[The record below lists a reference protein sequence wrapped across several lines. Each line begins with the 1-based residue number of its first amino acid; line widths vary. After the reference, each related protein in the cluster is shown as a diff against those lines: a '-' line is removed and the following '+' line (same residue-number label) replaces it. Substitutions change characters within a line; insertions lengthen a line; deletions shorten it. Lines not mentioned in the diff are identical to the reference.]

1 MKLNAAQIDVEAE
14 GFESTGFSL
23 EVDDPAII
31 EILTQKIYTD
41 PFVFPRELMANAI
54 DSGGI
59 AELIL
64 PDAMSPTW
72 EVEDHGEGMH
82 HDFMMTKYTKI
93 FHSTKR
99 KDDNNIGGFG
109 HGRLSPL
116 AYTDS
121 YNVRSRFKGAD
132 GTIMEGNYVVYRG
145 PNKVP
150 QITCVSM
157 EKSEVQQT
165 GVRVSVPIVVRDIQT
180 FADRTRYFAQYLT
193 PTPPDITA
201 VAYEFKGTT
210 GGVRSTADRD
220 RYDTSSVVAG
230 TRLIIGG
237 VPYPCPPGAGLGD
250 VKLDLFFSIGEL
262 EVTLS
267 RDAINATTDAL
278 QLIKDRFN
286 TLKKEW
292 QADYEAKLAAKPTL
306 FETYE
311 FHQETIG
318 KMGYNFRSVF
328 VPANLNVATMLESK
342 EIFDQTKKDFT
353 FHFISSD
360 TNRSQWDGMDEETKA
375 FRSLNQLRVHML
387 NDRAQIERR
396 NGLEFSATP
405 GIDFRTTFQNGYRY
419 GGSSKNVHLLVFGVE
434 LPYNQGQIKKIKEVM
449 AAKLAKYRAST
460 SNASFINCILIQ
472 YTDKADVQKLVAKIK
487 SNLDVTY
494 IDSNASGAKATKY
507 VSVTYWN
514 GASVYRKALSEAVL
528 AKEADGCL
536 YMVKTND
543 PAKDQRMHDSL
554 GYANSF
560 PSLAGKKVFIFN
572 KADEKYV
579 PKNAKE
585 FKAEIIK
592 AIATDYGYS
601 YDRQQWLTGQYKQQQ
616 LRGNTAYAAL
626 NYKVKGAHTFLIDYL
641 AASLPHK
648 TIIATLKTEIDNAK
662 KSMNGPSH
670 GNERNLCDIIN
681 SMVDYGILTKAE
693 LPAPTKT
700 ANAVTTNGLENALN
714 SFAAKYP
721 MVLWLTENY
730 DARNWGVEKDI
741 AAHIVTYIDKL

>member
-41 PFVFPRELMANAI
+41 PYVFPRELMANAI

-72 EVEDHGEGMH
+72 EVEDHGDGMH

-99 KDDNNIGGFG
+99 KDDDNIGGFG

-193 PTPPDITA
+193 PTPPDITP
-201 VAYEFKGTT
+201 VTYEFKGST

-237 VPYPCPPGAGLGD
+237 VPYPCPSSLGFGD
-250 VKLDLFFSIGEL
+250 MKLDLFFSISEL

-267 RDAINATTDAL
+267 RDAINATTEATK
-278 QLIKDRFN
+278 LITERFKK
-286 TLKKEW
+286 LKEEW
-292 QADYEAKLAAKPTL
+292 GADFQAKLKAKPTL
-306 FETYE
+306 FEAYE
-311 FHQETIG
+311 FYQDAYG
-318 KMGYNFRSVF
+318 KMGYNFKSSF
-328 VPANLNVATMLESK
+328 VPNNLNVATTLETK
-342 EIFDQTKKDFT
+342 EIFDQTKKDFA
-353 FHFISSD
+353 FHFITSD

-396 NGLEFSATP
+396 NGVEFSASA
-405 GIDFRTTFQNGYRY
+405 IDFRSTFQYGYRY
-419 GGSSKNVHLLVFGVE
+419 GTGKQVHLLVFGVE
-434 LPYNQGQIKKIKEVM
+434 LPYGQGQIKKIKEVM
-449 AAKLAKYRAST
+449 AAKLAKYRAANT
-460 SNASFINCILIQ
+460 NAGFVNCILIQ
-472 YTDKADVQKLVAKIK
+472 YTDKADVPKLVAKIK
-487 SNLDVTY
+487 SNLDITY
-494 IDSNASGAKATKY
+494 IDGNTAGAKATKY

-514 GASVYRKALSEAVL
+514 GASIYRKAMSEAVL

-543 PAKDQRMHDSL
+543 PAKDSRMQDAL
-554 GYANSF
+554 GYVGSF
-560 PSLAGKKVFIFN
+560 PSLSGKKVFIFN

-592 AIATDYGYS
+592 AIAKDYGYS
-601 YDRQQWLTGQYKQQQ
+601 YDRQQWLSGQYKQQQ
-616 LRGNTAYAAL
+616 LRGNTAYSAL
-626 NYKVKGAHTFLIDYL
+626 NYKVKGSHTVFIDYL
-641 AASLPHK
+641 NTKLPNK
-648 TIIATLKTEIDNAK
+648 TLIATLKTEIDNAR

-670 GNERNLCDIIN
+670 GNERNLCDTIN
-681 SMVDYGILTKAE
+681 TMVDYGILTKAE

-700 ANAVTTNGLENALN
+700 VNAVTTNGLENALN
-714 SFAAKYP
+714 AFATKYP

-730 DARNWGVEKDI
+730 DARNWGVEKGTADHI
-741 AAHIVTYIDKL
+741 ATYIEKM